1 LGGIVVLVA
10 RTGKYIIV
18 AATLSVFGGCQAVG
32 PIAIDVGRDRYNNII
47 QSTSKQQA
55 FANIIRV
62 HNNEP
67 TSFVDVTEVDA
78 SQTFTGTVS
87 GSVTGIGARAG
98 TSGGTLAGQV
108 GSVTPG
114 VSYSENP
121 IIRYV
126 PLVGQGLVEQ
136 TVAPINTDALAALS
150 DSGWPV
156 MPLVDLAMP
165 FLTPDPDDVGVAV
178 NLIAELDYDNRL
190 RLSSTKSDWTKKP
203 DDSVNSSN
211 GQGSTSN
218 SGSTKKTPTSSST
231 NDTLAVY
238 FLTPRGSTVSD
249 QRDSYLWGWLMGLYK
264 GTQLPLCSV
273 NRYSATNKDTT
284 TNKESETNKE
294 STTKKETTTNND
306 STTAK
311 ESTTTKESTTN
322 KESTAEKQSQN
333 CMLETGQF
341 IELRTGPVTKNPNPF
356 RYTAPLMRT
365 YSALGILKS
374 AAQPPNPRIA
384 FVSPGDFE
392 RIAHQYW
399 WNDPGHND
407 SLLSVYT
414 LDPDDL
420 QLGDEQLSHATA
432 LERRKERAE
441 QESVDHALKRWF
453 YDSATPHPLPYVYWQ
468 RGVHGDELAKLN
480 DRLWQLRR
488 YMLIIQSDAP
498 PPANAYVAY
507 FDRGFW
513 YYIDGEDRISQ
524 KNFNLISLFL
534 TVMAIPP
541 ANPPLTTSIS
551 IGGG

>member
-18 AATLSVFGGCQAVG
+18 AATLSAFGGCQAVG

-136 TVAPINTDALAALS
+136 TVAPVNTDALASLH

-165 FLTPDPDDVGVAV
+165 VLTLDHDDVGAAV
-178 NLIAELDYDNRL
+178 NLIAELDFDGRL
-190 RLSSTKSDWTKKP
+190 QLASTKSDWTKKP
-203 DDSVNSSN
+203 NDTADGSSGTGN
-211 GQGSTSN
+211 TSQQKKST
-218 SGSTKKTPTSSST
+218 TSAST
-231 NDTLAVY
+231 NDALVIY
-238 FLTPRGSTVSD
+238 FLTSGSDKRD
-249 QRDSYLWGWLMGLYK
+249 QQLWKRLMGLYQ
-264 GTQLPLCSV
+264 GTQLAPCKATDPLL
-273 NRYSATNKDTT
+273 NK
-284 TNKESETNKE
+284 KP
-294 STTKKETTTNND
+294 
-306 STTAK
+306 
-311 ESTTTKESTTN
+311 
-322 KESTAEKQSQN
+322 QG
-333 CMLETGQF
+333 CMLDTARF
-341 IELRTGPVTKNPNPF
+341 IELRTAPVTTNPCKSADPPTDDKPQAKDAKSQECKPPSMRTF
-356 RYTAPLMRT
+356 TYTAPLMRT
-365 YSALGILKS
+365 FSALGILKS
-374 AAQPPNPRIA
+374 AAQQPNPRIA
-384 FVSPGDFE
+384 FISPGDYE
-392 RIAHQYW
+392 RITHYW
-399 WNDPGHND
+399 WNDPD
-407 SLLSVYT
+407 QRDTLLCVYT
-414 LDPDDL
+414 VTPGDL
-420 QLGDEQLSHATA
+420 RPGDEEFSHTASAAHRDRHDDRRADQQLDQWLKAKFT
-432 LERRKERAE
+432 E
-441 QESVDHALKRWF
+441 QQASGNGRL
-453 YDSATPHPLPYVYWQ
+453 SLPYVVWWPDISEYEF
-468 RGVHGDELAKLN
+468 GNLN
-480 DRLWQLRR
+480 GRLWELRR

-507 FDRGFW
+507 FDRGLW
-513 YYIDGEDRISQ
+513 YYIDGADRISQ

-541 ANPPLTTSIS
+541 TNAPLTTSIS